1 MDFTESKLT
10 EEYRIKGNL
19 YGYVRIYHT
28 TDKVQVDLS
37 LYEKYE
43 QRDELHIYHNVLP
56 GKCPTPA
63 LAEAYKILAD
73 TDRCTRLWTESNSLR
88 RGTK

>member
-1 MDFTESKLT
+1 MNFTESKLT
-10 EEYRIKGNL
+10 EEYHIKGNL

-73 TDRCTRLWTESNSLR
+73 TDRCIKLRAESSDLR

>member
-1 MDFTESKLT
+1 MDFIESKLN
-10 EEYRIKGNL
+10 EEYHIKGNL

-28 TDKVQVDLS
+28 PDKVQVDLS
-37 LYEKYE
+37 LYEKYV
-43 QRDELHIYHNVLP
+43 QRDELHVYHNVLV

-63 LAEAYKILAD
+63 LAEAYKILTD
-73 TDRCTRLWTESNSLR
+73 TDRCIKLWAESSKLR